1 MLRFD
6 NVWQYNAAT
15 TATPYLD
22 YTNNSYTN
30 TDFTFLSSSANYMY
44 LGLSNR
50 FTGINAE
57 LTTNGVYSGM
67 TYQYYDGDVWQPL
80 ALIDS
85 YSFSESKYV
94 RWVLPKS
101 NWVKYNF
108 DQDTVQ
114 PSGYPDTTERYWVRI
129 SASGVTT
136 PAVINKLRA
145 IPYVSYSSPTKVYQL
160 LQLKKDFDYNTSP
173 SDLTVEDMIRRAED
187 LIDYRTRKSWRFNAI
202 TEEASPIL
210 IDYNRYGMFLRYRN
224 FIKVYS
230 VSLWNGG
237 SWQALTEGR
246 NNDFFLNKDLGMIYI
261 TRLYLLP
268 AAYGM
273 TGRFTS
279 YGFGEFKNSIKV
291 DYTYGR
297 DSEVFSEFYI
307 VEDIAT
313 KMAACDVLRHHDY
326 SGLILSSGVDKI
338 PIESKVRLMQEE
350 IETKIDSLTAISVW

>member
-1 MLRFD
+1 M
-6 NVWQYNAAT
+6 
-15 TATPYLD
+15 PP
-22 YTNNSYTN
+22 
-30 TDFTFLSSSANYMY
+30 
-44 LGLSNR
+44 
-50 FTGINAE
+50 I
-57 LTTNGVYSGM
+57 
-67 TYQYYDGDVWQPL
+67 YYDD
-80 ALIDS
+80 
-85 YSFSESKYV
+85 
-94 RWVLPKS
+94 
-101 NWVKYNF
+101 
-108 DQDTVQ
+108 
-114 PSGYPDTTERYWVRI
+114 
-129 SASGVTT
+129 
-136 PAVINKLRA
+136 
-145 IPYVSYSSPTKVYQL
+145 
-160 LQLKKDFDYNTSP
+160 LKKDFDYNTSP
-173 SDLTVEDMIRRAED
+173 TDLTVEDMIRRAED

-297 DSEVFSEFYI
+297 DPEVFSEFYV
-307 VEDIAT
+307 VENIAT

-326 SGLILSSGVDKI
+326 SGLLLSSGVDKI
-338 PIESKVRLMQEE
+338 PIESKVRLMEEE
-350 IETKIDSLTAISVW
+350 IESKIDSLTGIAIW